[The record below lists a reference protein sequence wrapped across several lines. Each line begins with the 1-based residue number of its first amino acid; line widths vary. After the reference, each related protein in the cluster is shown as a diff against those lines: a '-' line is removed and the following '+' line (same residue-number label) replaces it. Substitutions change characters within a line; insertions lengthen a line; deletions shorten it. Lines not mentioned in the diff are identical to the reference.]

1 MSEEYDAVII
11 GAGAA
16 GLFCAANLKGLK
28 VVVLEKKILPGRK
41 LLLSG
46 NGQCNITHAGDIK
59 EFIKHYGANGN
70 FIKPALMSFSNND
83 TIAFFENK
91 GIKFKET
98 EQGKI
103 FPKSLLSD
111 DILDALLEI
120 CDSNGVDIFYEEK
133 VESITKVDDGF
144 EVRSASIKYHCKC
157 VVLATGGKSYP
168 GTGSEGDG
176 YALVEKLGHK
186 ITDVNPSLTPVYV
199 NDFPMKELAGIS
211 IPDADISVWR
221 DGKKVLAHKDDL
233 LITAFG
239 FSGPVIL
246 NSSRN
251 IRAGDVLRINFAG
264 LERNEF
270 DKKLVEMCAQ
280 EGSKLVRNILRN
292 FHVPERL
299 CKLVV
304 DFCGVGDINASQM
317 TAKMR
322 NLIVKN
328 LTEYDSVVDHPG
340 DFYAAMCTAGGVSL
354 DDVNKKTLESKIH
367 EGLFFAGEVLDIDG
381 DTGGYNLQAAFSTAF
396 LASKKI
402 HELCG

>member
-1 MSEEYDAVII
+1 MSEEYDVIII

-59 EFIKHYGANGN
+59 EFTKHYGANGN
-70 FIKPALMSFSNND
+70 FVKPALMSFSNKD
-83 TIAFFENK
+83 TITFFEDK

-103 FPKSLLSD
+103 FPKSLCAD
-111 DILDALLEI
+111 DVLDTLLDI
-120 CDSNGVDIFYEEK
+120 CDKNGADIFYEEK
-133 VESITKVDDGF
+133 VESIRKTEDGF
-144 EVRSASIKYHCKC
+144 EVRSVSTKYYSKS

-176 YALVEKLGHK
+176 YALAEKLGHN
-186 ITDVNPSLTPVYV
+186 ITEVNPSLTPVYV
-199 NDFPMKELAGIS
+199 NEFPLKDLAGIS

-221 DGKKVLAHKDDL
+221 EGKKVLAHKDDL

-264 LERNEF
+264 LERNEL
-270 DKKLVEMCAQ
+270 DKKLVEMCA
-280 EGSKLVRNILRN
+280 EAGGKLVRNILKD
-292 FHVPERL
+292 FHVP
-299 CKLVV
+299 
-304 DFCGVGDINASQM
+304 
-317 TAKMR
+317 
-322 NLIVKN
+322 
-328 LTEYDSVVDHPG
+328 
-340 DFYAAMCTAGGVSL
+340 
-354 DDVNKKTLESKIH
+354 
-367 EGLFFAGEVLDIDG
+367 
-381 DTGGYNLQAAFSTAF
+381 
-396 LASKKI
+396 
-402 HELCG
+402 